1 MSGRRRRDDGWDDGR
16 LDAQDD
22 RRDPWADD
30 GIGDWG
36 GADADPGDDADRLG
50 KSSGGAAGAYVR
62 NAPPGGK
69 AYAAPDFPS
78 FQATGTSSSGSDQYG
93 GGSSYGGQ
101 RADGYR
107 EAGYGGSR
115 DGYQGSGYGSSG
127 NGGSRRDASGYDAA
141 YGGADSANGYSRP
154 GNGPGGRGNDAGYG
168 NGSAYGSGSGYAGA
182 NGRPGSVG
190 FAPEFTPVENDEG
203 DDDGPADT
211 PRPYGRLSIYTL
223 HEDKTREFDRL
234 AERAAEG
241 VRTSEP
247 DTLVYVIHVVPKAPM
262 QRIIYEIYRDRAAFV
277 SHERQSHIRQ
287 FAADRAPCVLATNII
302 DLRLKYAKVAA
313 LGPPT
318 EAPARG
324 QAQPT
329 TWNPRAAEAAPSSD
343 RYSAAAQYSSTQY
356 APTQYASSQYSP
368 APTPEAAGAG
378 TSAASFTPAKD
389 RYGAENSQYPTTVGR
404 EAYSPAAQYGNSG
417 NGAYGAGNSQY
428 GAANSN
434 GYSGAAGYA
443 NGGSYS
449 SSGYPASNGYQ
460 GANGYASDNGY
471 SGANGYQSANGYS
484 GANGYSNGSGYS
496 QSNGYSNGN
505 YSAANGYS
513 NGSGYSNGAANG
525 AANGGANGYGAAG
538 GYADGGAGSY
548 GASNG
553 ASNAASNSAQ
563 YTPRYRELTSGAQPE
578 VASGGYQDNGNR
590 YTDDTRQSARPQP
603 NEWDPR
609 SQGYR

>member
-30 GIGDWG
+30 GIGEWG
-36 GADADPGDDADRLG
+36 GAEADPGDDADRSA
-50 KSSGGAAGAYVR
+50 KSPGNAAGSYAR
-62 NAPPGGK
+62 SAPAGGK

-78 FQATGTSSSGSDQYG
+78 FQATGGSSGAGDRYG
-93 GGSSYGGQ
+93 SGSGYSGQ

-107 EAGYGGSR
+107 DPGYGGGR
-115 DGYQGSGYGSSG
+115 DGYQGSGYGSGG
-127 NGGSRRDASGYDAA
+127 NGASRRDAAGYDAA
-141 YGGADSANGYSRP
+141 YGDSASGYGRS
-154 GNGPGGRGNDAGYG
+154 GNGSSGRGNDSGYG
-168 NGSAYGSGSGYAGA
+168 NGSGHGSGSGYGA
-182 NGRPGSVG
+182 TNGRPGGAGYAPG
-190 FAPEFTPVENDEG
+190 FTAVDSDEV

-223 HEDKTREFDRL
+223 HDDKTREFDRL

-277 SHERQSHIRQ
+277 SHERQPHIRQ
-287 FAADRAPCVLATNII
+287 FAADRAQCVLATNII

-313 LGPPT
+313 LGPSP
-318 EAPARG
+318 EAPGRG
-324 QAQPT
+324 QAQQPA
-329 TWNPRAAEAAPSSD
+329 WNPRASEAAAGSD
-343 RYSAAAQYSSTQY
+343 RYSAAPQYS
-356 APTQYASSQYSP
+356 PTQYSPSPQYSP
-368 APTPEAAGAG
+368 APVAAAHDAAMP
-378 TSAASFTPAKD
+378 AASFTPAKD
-389 RYGAENSQYPTTVGR
+389 GYGADNAQYPTVGR
-404 EAYSPAAQYGNSG
+404 EGYSAAPQYANSG
-417 NGAYGAGNSQY
+417 NGTYATGSGQY

-449 SSGYPASNGYQ
+449 SSGYPSANGYQ
-460 GANGYASDNGY
+460 GANGYSSDNGY

-496 QSNGYSNGN
+496 NSNGYSNGN
-505 YSAANGYS
+505 YPSANGYPNAGGYA
-513 NGSGYSNGAANG
+513 NGTANG
-525 AANGGANGYGAAG
+525 AANGYGAAG
-538 GYADGGAGSY
+538 SYGDNGAGSY
-548 GASNG
+548 GAANG
-553 ASNAASNSAQ
+553 AQ
-563 YTPRYRELTSGAQPE
+563 YTPRYRELTSGAQP
-578 VASGGYQDNGNR
+578 AADGGGGYQDNGTR
-590 YTDDTRQSARPQP
+590 YGDDGRPSARPQP
-603 NEWDPR
+603 AEWDPR

>member
-30 GIGDWG
+30 SIGEWG
-36 GADADPGDDADRLG
+36 GADADPGDEADRSA
-50 KSSGGAAGAYVR
+50 KSAGSAAGAYAR
-62 NAPPGGK
+62 NVPPGGQ

-78 FQATGTSSSGSDQYG
+78 FQAG
-93 GGSSYGGQ
+93 GGSPGDDRYGSNSGYGGQ

-107 EAGYGGSR
+107 DAGYGGSR
-115 DGYQGSGYGSSG
+115 DGYQGSGYGASA
-127 NGGSRRDASGYDAA
+127 NGASRRDAAGYDAA
-141 YGGADSANGYSRP
+141 YGGGDSANGYGRSA
-154 GNGPGGRGNDAGYG
+154 NGASARGNDPGYG
-168 NGSAYGSGSGYAGA
+168 NGSGYGSGSGYGGA
-182 NGRPGSVG
+182 NGRSAGAG
-190 FAPEFTPVENDEG
+190 YAPEFTPIDNDEV

-223 HEDKTREFDRL
+223 HDDKTREFDRL

-277 SHERQSHIRQ
+277 SHERQPHIRQ
-287 FAADRAPCVLATNII
+287 FAADRASCVLATNII

-313 LGPPT
+313 LGPSP
-318 EAPARG
+318 EATGRG
-324 QAQPT
+324 QAQQPA
-329 TWNPRAAEAAPSSD
+329 WNARAAEPAPSGD
-343 RYSAAAQYSSTQY
+343 RYSAAPQYSTTQYSS
-356 APTQYASSQYSP
+356 PQYSP
-368 APTPEAAGAG
+368 APTQVGYGAAAA
-378 TSAASFTPAKD
+378 AASFTPAKES
-389 RYGAENSQYPTTVGR
+389 YGADNAQYPTVGR
-404 EAYSPAAQYGNSG
+404 EAYPASAAPQYGNSG
-417 NGAYGAGNSQY
+417 NGAYAAGNSQY

-449 SSGYPASNGYQ
+449 ASAYPGSNGYQ
-460 GANGYASDNGY
+460 GANGYSGDNGY

-496 QSNGYSNGN
+496 PG
-505 YSAANGYS
+505 NGYS
-513 NGSGYSNGAANG
+513 NGSYSTANGYSNAGGYSNGSANG
-525 AANGGANGYGAAG
+525 AGNGNANGAAG
-538 GYADGGAGSY
+538 GYGAAAGYGDGAAGSY

-553 ASNAASNSAQ
+553 AQ
-563 YTPRYRELTSGAQPE
+563 YTPRYRELTSGAE
-578 VASGGYQDNGNR
+578 SDASPGGYPDNGQH
-590 YTDDTRQSARPQP
+590 YADETRQSARPQP
-603 NEWDPR
+603 AEWDPR
-609 SQGYR
+609 TQGYR